1 MYHPVAVAR
10 RFGVITALSLLLG
23 GCGKEA
29 PPPPKPPEVEV
40 AAALAREVNDWDEF
54 TGRLVA
60 VESVQVRPQVTG
72 TIEQIAFEDGR
83 YVKQGDLL
91 FRLDDRV
98 PKAALERAQAELAS
112 ARSRAA
118 LAREELARADRLL
131 AANAVSR
138 EERAA
143 RAAALQQAE
152 AAEQVSAAAVTTAR
166 TNLAY
171 TRITAPISGRVG
183 KAEITVGNLVTAGS
197 SAPVLTT
204 LVSVDPIYAEFEGD
218 EHIYLKYIEMSRL
231 GERPSSRD
239 AANPV
244 FLALAGEEGY
254 PHEGRMVFVDN
265 QLDPHT
271 GTIRARA
278 VFSNKDRQFTP
289 GLFARLKLI
298 GSGRY
303 TAVLVDDQAIGT
315 DQSQKFVLVVGKDGK
330 AAYRAVKPGRLVD
343 GLRVINEGLAAGEV
357 IVVNGLQRLRP
368 GMPLAPV
375 TVAMDRNVKA
385 VEKLPLFDPETGR
398 KVSTPE
404 AAAGNGA
411 AAAASPAAPTKR

>member
-1 MYHPVAVAR
+1 MHHPATAAR
-10 RFGVITALSLLLG
+10 RAGVIVILGALLG
-23 GCGKEA
+23 GCGKET

-72 TIEQIAFEDGR
+72 TIEQVAFEDGR
-83 YVKQGDLL
+83 YVRKGDLL

-98 PKAALERAQAELAS
+98 PRAALKRAQAELAA
-112 ARSRAA
+112 ARSKAV

-143 RAAALQQAE
+143 RAANLQQAE
-152 AAEQVSAAAVTTAR
+152 AAEQVAAAAVTTAR

-278 VFSNKDRQFTP
+278 VFPNKNRQFTP

-303 TAVLVDDQAIGT
+303 TAVLIDDQAIGT

-330 AAYRAVKPGRLVD
+330 ASYRVVKPGRLVD
-343 GLRVINEGLAAGEV
+343 GLRVITDGLAAGEV

-368 GMPLAPV
+368 GMPLLPV

-385 VEKLPLFDPETGR
+385 VEKLPLYDPETGR
-398 KVSTPE
+398 KVRAAETAV
-404 AAAGNGA
+404 AAATPVAPHTA
-411 AAAASPAAPTKR
+411 AAKH

>member
-1 MYHPVAVAR
+1 MFHSPYAAR
-10 RFGVITALSLLLG
+10 RVGAITALALLLG
-23 GCGKEA
+23 ACGKEA

-60 VESVQVRPQVTG
+60 VDSVQVRPQVTG
-72 TIEQIAFEDGR
+72 TIEQVAFEDGR
-83 YVKQGDLL
+83 YVNKGDLL

-98 PKAALERAQAELAS
+98 FRAAMERAQAEQA
-112 ARSRAA
+112 AAHSRVT

-143 RAAALQQAE
+143 RAATLQQAE
-152 AAEQVSAAAVTTAR
+152 AAEQVAAAAISTAR

-183 KAEITVGNLVTAGS
+183 KAEITAGNLVTAGS

-218 EHIYLKYIEMSRL
+218 EHVYLKYIEMSRL

-244 FLALAGEEGY
+244 FLALAGEQGY

-278 VFSNKDRQFTP
+278 VFSNKDRRFTP

-298 GSGRY
+298 GSGRH

-330 AAYRAVKPGRLVD
+330 AAYRVVKPGRLVN
-343 GLRVINEGLAAGEV
+343 GLRTITEGLAAGEV

-368 GMPLAPV
+368 GMPLVPV
-375 TVAMDRNVKA
+375 TVAMDRNVQA
-385 VEKLPLFDPETGR
+385 NETLPLYDPETGR
-398 KVSTPE
+398 KVRATE
-404 AAAGNGA
+404 
-411 AAAASPAAPTKR
+411 R

>member
-1 MYHPVAVAR
+1 MFHVPSAVR
-10 RFGVITALSLLLG
+10 RTGVITALVFLLG
-23 GCGKEA
+23 ACGTAA
-29 PPPPKPPEVEV
+29 PPAPKPPEVEV

-60 VESVQVRPQVTG
+60 VDSVQVRPQVTG
-72 TIEQIAFEDGR
+72 TIEQVAFEDGR
-83 YVKQGDLL
+83 YVNKGDLL

-98 PKAALERAQAELAS
+98 YRAALERAQAEQA
-112 ARSRAA
+112 AAHSRAT

-143 RAAALQQAE
+143 RAATLQQAE
-152 AAEQVSAAAVTTAR
+152 AAEQIGAAAVSTAR

-183 KAEITVGNLVTAGS
+183 KAEITAGNLVTTGS

-218 EHIYLKYIEMSRL
+218 EHVYLKYIEMSRL

-244 FLALAGEEGY
+244 FLALAGEQGY

-278 VFSNKDRQFTP
+278 VFSNKDRRFTP

-298 GSGRY
+298 GSGRH

-330 AAYRAVKPGRLVD
+330 AAYRVVKPGRLVN
-343 GLRVINEGLAAGEV
+343 GLRAINEGLAAGEV

-368 GMPLAPV
+368 GMPLVPV
-375 TVAMDRNVKA
+375 TVAMDRHVQA
-385 VEKLPLFDPETGR
+385 TETLPLYDPETGR
-398 KVSTPE
+398 KVRTTE
-404 AAAGNGA
+404 
-411 AAAASPAAPTKR
+411 R

>member
-1 MYHPVAVAR
+1 MFHHSSVVRRAGTLTAVA
-10 RFGVITALSLLLG
+10 LLLG
-23 GCGKEA
+23 ACGEAA

-60 VESVQVRPQVTG
+60 VDSVQVRPQVTG
-72 TIEQIAFEDGR
+72 TIEQVAFEDGR
-83 YVKQGDLL
+83 YVKKGDLL

-98 PKAALERAQAELAS
+98 YRAALERAQAEQA
-112 ARSRAA
+112 AAHSRVT
-118 LAREELARADRLL
+118 LAREELSRADRLL

-143 RAAALQQAE
+143 RAATVQQAE
-152 AAEQVSAAAVTTAR
+152 AAEQVGAAAVSTAR

-171 TRITAPISGRVG
+171 TRIAAPISGRVG
-183 KAEITVGNLVTAGS
+183 KAEITVGNLVTSGS

-218 EHIYLKYIEMSRL
+218 EHVYLKYIEMSRL

-244 FLALAGEEGY
+244 FLALAGEQGY

-278 VFSNKDRQFTP
+278 VFSNKDRRFTP

-298 GSGRY
+298 GSGRH

-330 AAYRAVKPGRLVD
+330 AAYRVVKSGRLVN
-343 GLRVINEGLAAGEV
+343 GLRAITEGLAAGEV

-368 GMPLAPV
+368 GMPLVAV
-375 TVAMDRNVKA
+375 TVAMDRNVQA
-385 VEKLPLFDPETGR
+385 TETLPLYDPETGR
-398 KVSTPE
+398 KVRATE
-404 AAAGNGA
+404 
-411 AAAASPAAPTKR
+411 R

>member
-1 MYHPVAVAR
+1 MFHVPSAVR
-10 RFGVITALSLLLG
+10 RTGVITALVFLLG
-23 GCGKEA
+23 ACGEAA

-60 VESVQVRPQVTG
+60 VDSVQVRPQVTG
-72 TIEQIAFEDGR
+72 TIEQVAFEDGR
-83 YVKQGDLL
+83 YVNKGDLL

-98 PKAALERAQAELAS
+98 YRAALERAQAEQA
-112 ARSRAA
+112 AAHSRAT

-143 RAAALQQAE
+143 RAATLQQAE
-152 AAEQVSAAAVTTAR
+152 AAEQIGAAAVSTAR

-183 KAEITVGNLVTAGS
+183 KAEITAGNLVTTGS

-218 EHIYLKYIEMSRL
+218 EHVYLKYLEMSRL

-244 FLALAGEEGY
+244 FLALAGEQGY

-278 VFSNKDRQFTP
+278 VFSNKDRRFTP

-298 GSGRY
+298 GSGRH

-330 AAYRAVKPGRLVD
+330 AAYRVVKPGRLVN
-343 GLRVINEGLAAGEV
+343 GLRAINEGLAAGEV

-368 GMPLAPV
+368 GMPLVPV
-375 TVAMDRNVKA
+375 SVAMDRHVLA
-385 VEKLPLFDPETGR
+385 AETLPLYDSETGR
-398 KVSTPE
+398 QVRATE
-404 AAAGNGA
+404 
-411 AAAASPAAPTKR
+411 R

>member
-1 MYHPVAVAR
+1 MLHLSTLLR
-10 RFGVITALSLLLG
+10 RAGVITALASLLG
-23 GCGKEA
+23 ACGAEA
-29 PPPPKPPEVEV
+29 PPAPKPPEVEV

-60 VESVQVRPQVTG
+60 VDSVQVRPQVTG
-72 TIEQIAFEDGR
+72 TIEQVAFEDGR
-83 YVKQGDLL
+83 YVKKGDML

-98 PKAALERAQAELAS
+98 FRAALERAQAEQTA
-112 ARSRAA
+112 AHSRVT
-118 LAREELARADRLL
+118 LAREELTRADRLL
-131 AANAVSR
+131 AADAVSR

-143 RAAALQQAE
+143 RAATLQQAE
-152 AAEQVSAAAVTTAR
+152 AAEQVAAAAISTAR

-183 KAEITVGNLVTAGS
+183 KAEITAGNLVTAGS

-218 EHIYLKYIEMSRL
+218 EHVYLKYIEMSRL

-278 VFSNKDRQFTP
+278 VFSNKSRQFTP

-330 AAYRAVKPGRLVD
+330 AAYRVVKPGRLVD
-343 GLRVINEGLAAGEV
+343 GLRAINEGLVAGEV

-385 VEKLPLFDPETGR
+385 TETLPLYDPETGR
-398 KVSTPE
+398 KVRATE
-404 AAAGNGA
+404 
-411 AAAASPAAPTKR
+411 R

>member
-1 MYHPVAVAR
+1 MHYLAPAVRHA
-10 RFGVITALSLLLG
+10 GVVIALSTLLG
-23 GCGKEA
+23 ACGQDA

-60 VESVQVRPQVTG
+60 IESVQVRPQVTG

-83 YVKQGDLL
+83 YVKKGDLL

-98 PKAALERAQAELAS
+98 PKAALERAQAELAA
-112 ARSRAA
+112 ARSRSA

-143 RAAALQQAE
+143 RAAGVQQAE

-218 EHIYLKYIEMSRL
+218 EHIYLKYIEMSRH

-244 FLALAGEEGY
+244 FLALSGEEGY

-278 VFSNKDRQFTP
+278 IFANKNRQFTP

-303 TAVLVDDQAIGT
+303 TAVLIDDQAIGT

-330 AAYRAVKPGRLVD
+330 AAYRVVKPGRLVD
-343 GLRVINEGLAAGEV
+343 GLRVITSGLAAGEV

-385 VEKLPLFDPETGR
+385 IEKLPLYDPETGR
-398 KVSTPE
+398 KVRAAE
-404 AAAGNGA
+404 AATTGTPGA
-411 AAAASPAAPTKR
+411 DVPHDAATKR